1 MTTLQ
6 YINYPLFKG
15 RMVCA
20 NWWERTPTT
29 LRPSS
34 QGPQINL
41 HQQSSTS
48 LVEVIPT
55 VSISLSKEKA
65 TNKVCARLHVA
76 LHSSLVPFHFMIW
89 FVLRVKPVASCL
101 NIEYTV
107 PSLLHFGV
115 FFFFTLELGM
125 PSSIK
130 MSWFKHVS
138 WKSTNMSGRSPL
150 SSWQQSNHQKTS
162 MKITPKPP
170 TRLMPY
176 CKL

>member
-6 YINYPLFKG
+6 YINYLLFKG

-115 FFFFTLELGM
+115 FFFFYSRTGDAQQYKDVMIQTCKLEVHQYVRTK
-125 PSSIK
+125 PIIK
-130 MSWFKHVS
+130 LTTI
-138 WKSTNMSGRSPL
+138 KSPEDLHENYT
-150 SSWQQSNHQKTS
+150 KTS
-162 MKITPKPP
+162 H
-170 TRLMPY
+170 
-176 CKL
+176 